1 MGGKTKKPIKFD
13 YDLIVIGAGSAGSVA
28 ANDAAS
34 RGKKVAIVEENLVGG
49 ECPTITCI
57 PTKALLNATK
67 LKLRLD
73 QQTSYGIASDLKST
87 NLSKVKVAHYKNK
100 IIAEAGFYDDSQ
112 TFSDNNI
119 TLIRGSAKFSSQ
131 YSVTINS
138 RRYSGKKFLIATG
151 ARPTIPNIKGL
162 VDVGFL
168 TYKDLSQS
176 QNYPASVCF
185 IGGGAVAYEYS
196 QILSAFGVKVHV
208 IEKSNHLLTSF
219 DTEVADLAAE
229 NLKKLGVV
237 LHTNA
242 RISGV
247 TKNGSQK
254 AISFTANQRRY
265 RLLVNEIIVS
275 SGKIPNLNIHLEKA
289 GVSHADNFIQT
300 NSYCRTNV
308 KNIYA
313 AGEVAGKNFT
323 ASGAIKEAQ
332 VAMQNAFGKKKR
344 KLSSNLVPL
353 VVFGLPELATTGST
367 ENEMRLTG
375 KLYQTAIAP
384 IGILGKSVSSQ
395 YGSGFVKL
403 IADHKGYIKGGSIVA
418 PSASEMINLVSFAIK
433 TKAQAC
439 DISGTTMSSPS
450 WSEAIKIA
458 AAKIHCI

>member
-1 MGGKTKKPIKFD
+1 MIGKLDPN
-13 YDLIVIGAGSAGSVA
+13 Y
-28 ANDAAS
+28 
-34 RGKKVAIVEENLVGG
+34 RKVTVVGG
-49 ECPTITCI
+49 
-57 PTKALLNATK
+57 
-67 LKLRLD
+67 
-73 QQTSYGIASDLKST
+73 G
-87 NLSKVKVAHYKNK
+87 V
-100 IIAEAGFYDDSQ
+100 
-112 TFSDNNI
+112 
-119 TLIRGSAKFSSQ
+119 
-131 YSVTINS
+131 
-138 RRYSGKKFLIATG
+138 SGLIA
-151 ARPTIPNIKGL
+151 AYQCSIKGYE
-162 VDVGFL
+162 VD
-168 TYKDLSQS
+168 
-176 QNYPASVCF
+176 
-185 IGGGAVAYEYS
+185 I
-196 QILSAFGVKVHV
+196 

-254 AISFTANQRRY
+254 AIAFTSNQRRY

-275 SGKIPNLNIHLEKA
+275 SGKMPDLDINLEKA
-289 GVSHADNFIQT
+289 GVSHADNFVQT

-332 VAMQNAFGKKKR
+332 VAIQNAFGKKKR

-367 ENEMRLTG
+367 ENQMKLTG

-395 YGSGFVKL
+395 YSSGFVKL

>member
-168 TYKDLSQS
+168 TYKDLSQN
-176 QNYPASVCF
+176 QNYPQSVCF

-196 QILSAFGVKVHV
+196 QILSAFGVKVHI

-254 AISFTANQRRY
+254 AIAFTSNQRRY

-275 SGKIPNLNIHLEKA
+275 SGKMPDLDINLEKA
-289 GVSHADNFIQT
+289 GVSHADNFVQT

-332 VAMQNAFGKKKR
+332 VAIQNAFGKKKR

-367 ENEMRLTG
+367 ENQMKLTG

-395 YGSGFVKL
+395 YSSGFVKL